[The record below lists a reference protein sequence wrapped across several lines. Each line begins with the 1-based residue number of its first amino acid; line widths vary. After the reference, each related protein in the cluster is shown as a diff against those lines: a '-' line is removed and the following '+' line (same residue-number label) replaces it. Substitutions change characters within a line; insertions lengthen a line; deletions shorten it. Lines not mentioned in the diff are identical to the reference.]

1 MADVNLGIGI
11 GAEYKGRPAFKKADK
26 DILGLQAGV
35 KSLAKAYIGLAGAQ
49 KAFRYATASVKA
61 FAQDDAAIRT
71 LSKTLDN
78 LGLAYEQTN
87 VENFIAGLESTFHV
101 ADDLLRP
108 AFAKLVQVTQSYT
121 KSKELL
127 TVALNASAGAGVNL
141 TTTVSDL
148 SQAYVG
154 NLKGL
159 KKYNLGLTN
168 AELATMSYQQIVEL
182 LNKTFSGQASL
193 AADSYA
199 KKLDALTIASGNA
212 QEIIGKGLVD
222 AISTAFG
229 GGDIEKATKNIEAM
243 AGGVAEIVRG
253 LGDVARLSGFSLLS
267 NVFGAL
273 ADKRNALAT
282 KDRKFD
288 PRTGNMPDLTPAGL
302 KIIAQRKKA
311 DADAVKRQKELA
323 ALTLKQ
329 TKALKEQ
336 TALQKA
342 KALLDQSSMVMNMD
356 LIQNT
361 AALMGKVTD
370 DEALRLQL
378 QQAILLGN
386 STEAGNLAQQLLASQ
401 IASVKLAATNPVNGW
416 SKYLSDALAALRQLR
431 DELDKLGALKVTVP
445 ITPVITPLTTTT
457 NLATYVDAILQ
468 GPGAQ
473 NAFTNAIASVSS
485 YTPSANP
492 SNGTPGTTFPGAA
505 TLAELAAASNVSNLP
520 ATVDLSNYVDAI
532 FRPGGLGSGASEIRI
547 SIDPSAAAF
556 GVSAAVVA
564 NAANGNSNTFRRN
577 GMGF

>member
-11 GAEYKGRPAFKKADK
+11 GAEYKGRAAFQKADK

-49 KAFRYATASVKA
+49 KAFRYATASIKA
-61 FAQDDAAIRT
+61 FAQDDAAVKT

-127 TVALNASAGAGVNL
+127 TVALNASAGAGVDL
-141 TTTVSDL
+141 STTISDL
-148 SQAYVG
+148 SAAYVG

-168 AELATMSYQQIVEL
+168 AELATKSFAEIQAL

-193 AADSYA
+193 AADTYA
-199 KKLDALTIASGNA
+199 RKLDALTIASGNA
-212 QEIIGKGLVD
+212 QEIIGRGLVD
-222 AISTAFG
+222 AISAAFG

-288 PRTGNMPDLTPAGL
+288 PRTGNMPDLTPAGM
-302 KIIAQRKKA
+302 KIIMARKKA
-311 DADAVKRQKELA
+311 DADAAKRQKELA
-323 ALTLKQ
+323 ALAQKQ
-329 TKALKEQ
+329 VKALKEQ
-336 TALQKA
+336 TALTKA
-342 KALLDQSSMVMNMD
+342 KAVLDKSSAVFNMD

-361 AALMGKVTD
+361 AALQGKVT
-370 DEALRLQL
+370 ENETLRLKVQRE
-378 QQAILLGN
+378 ILLGN
-386 STEAGNLAQQLLASQ
+386 SKAAADLAQELLSVQLAAVIAGNVDPFGKLKD
-401 IASVKLAATNPVNGW
+401 SVL
-416 SKYLSDALAALRQLR
+416 DAISSIKQLR
-431 DELDKLGALKVTVP
+431 DELALLGSPKVK
-445 ITPVITPLTTTT
+445 TP
-457 NLATYVDAILQ
+457 
-468 GPGAQ
+468 AQ
-473 NAFTNAIASVSS
+473 L
-485 YTPSANP
+485 
-492 SNGTPGTTFPGAA
+492 
-505 TLAELAAASNVSNLP
+505 LAEDYQSALISIADPSFDLQSQAVNDFLNSLNTP
-520 ATVDLSNYVDAI
+520 APTSTMPNYLDD
-532 FRPGGLGSGASEIRI
+532 FTRRNPTTGAMNIVV
-547 SIDPSAAAF
+547 SIDPSAAQYGI
-556 GVSAAVVA
+556 GVASV
-564 NAANGNSNTFRRN
+564 NNSANGNKNNYSTIQSFA
-577 GMGF
+577 GGLGL